1 MKEVIVLKTAKIIS
15 FVMSAAFFAGVTG
28 MYEISG
34 VSASYDSSDIYRK
47 VSLYEE
53 DDEIIFGWDPSYSY
67 EKIIPETDYITVDT
81 ESYMTPSGKAYT
93 KVKRVSDYSS
103 GVFLIRAYTKDGK
116 ILTVQVEVFSIKDPE
131 CSTTVTEA
139 TTAPIVT
146 GTTTTGVITTV
157 ASTTAVTQTTMP
169 GSTTGAPPTT
179 SYSET
184 TDDRPPAENSDTTTS
199 VTTDESFTQYW
210 IPVND
215 YGDVN
220 SDYTVDMLD
229 LSTLSLYFL
238 REHTLTDSEYYA
250 ADVSFDMKVNVADM
264 AKLKQYLSNPNVV
277 LGPDN
282 IILWR

>member
-1 MKEVIVLKTAKIIS
+1 MIALKTAKIIS
-15 FVMSAAFFAGVTG
+15 FVMSAAFLTGVTG
-28 MYEISG
+28 MYEVSG

-47 VSLYEE
+47 VSLCE
-53 DDEIIFGWDPSYSY
+53 DENEIIFGWDPSYSY
-67 EKIIPETDYITVDT
+67 EKIIPETEYITVDT

-93 KVKRVSDYSS
+93 RVKRASDDSS
-103 GVFLIRAYTKDGK
+103 GEFLIRAYTKDGK
-116 ILTVQVEVFSIKDPE
+116 ILTVLVEVFSVKAPE
-131 CSTTVTEA
+131 CTTVTEA
-139 TTAPIVT
+139 TTAPVVT
-146 GTTTTGVITTV
+146 VTTTTGVITTV
-157 ASTTAVTQTTMP
+157 NSTTAATQKTTP
-169 GSTTGAPPTT
+169 VSTTGILPAT

-184 TDDRPPAENSDTTTS
+184 NNDGPAAENSDTTTS
-199 VTTDESFTQYW
+199 VTTDESVTQYW

-238 REHTLTDSEYYA
+238 REHDLTDSEYYA